1 MIEKSLDIIYNM
13 EDNKMLNTL
22 MMLASA
28 PQTGDTFPKGVLIG
42 IIIAALLLAVG
53 TAVFAKKKGENDDDD
68 DGDDE

>member
-1 MIEKSLDIIYNM
+1 
-13 EDNKMLNTL
+13 MLNTL

-53 TAVFAKKKGENDDDD
+53 TAVFAKKKGENDDD
-68 DGDDE
+68 GDDE